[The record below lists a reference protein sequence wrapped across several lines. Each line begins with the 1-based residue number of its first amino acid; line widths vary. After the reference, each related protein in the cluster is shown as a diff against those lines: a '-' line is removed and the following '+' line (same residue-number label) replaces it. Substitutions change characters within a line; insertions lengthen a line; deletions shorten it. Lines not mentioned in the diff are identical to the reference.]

1 MKTSNDRNF
10 TPASQRLP
18 TPTCAEEL
26 GGAYT
31 HLAVVARQ
39 PGTRKAEHRT
49 EGNFDHRL
57 DNARGLRTSDARDV
71 PYATTRRQHLSFL
84 RQRQNSFKCI
94 LLSSPAGWWANLV
107 ASEPSG
113 GRRRNARKGVGVP
126 GKSYRLC
133 LRNVLNPFDKNVVRR
148 STRTAKAN
156 ISRKSAHTRAPSP
169 PAAFTAGGGWGR
181 VRAHESVGRK
191 CPTQAGWYIL
201 L

>member
-1 MKTSNDRNF
+1 MTGTLRQLVNDCQRQLVPRNW
-10 TPASQRLP
+10 
-18 TPTCAEEL
+18 EV
-26 GGAYT
+26 
-31 HLAVVARQ
+31 H
-39 PGTRKAEHRT
+39 TRTLQSWRDNLERGKPNTAPR
-49 EGNFDHRL
+49 GILKHRL